1 MAYFLGR
8 DVIVAL
14 TNEDGNAAGDGA
26 TGDFIISL
34 AGVATHKATGDLDT
48 ISSPYHVVIAGP
60 RCNNGST
67 SVFGTQTVNSI
78 ETYSN
83 EVSDLTGLDLG
94 IGATDEDISYFGQRT
109 VLKAEIKKETT
120 VSLTRKKSDD
130 TWDALFNGAR
140 SGLSST
146 GLAIR
151 DSLSG
156 APDDVNY
163 GYRLH
168 VKMKNGTEIFVVR
181 NCCVTGHTISLN
193 VDGTTEETME
203 FVSYVDP
210 LIVDTDA
217 ETYAATSAGDL

>member
-8 DVIVAL
+8 DVVVAL
-14 TNEDGNAAGDGA
+14 TNEDGNAAGGA
-26 TGDFIISL
+26 NTGDFILSVG
-34 AGVATHKATGDLDT
+34 GVALHEATGTFDSATDT
-48 ISSPYHVVIAGP
+48 VIVGP

-67 SVFGTQTVNSI
+67 SVFGTQTVTSGS
-78 ETYSN
+78 TYSN

-140 SGLSST
+140 SGLDST
-146 GLAIR
+146 GLLIR

-168 VKMKNGTEIFVVR
+168 VKMKK
-181 NCCVTGHTISLN
+181 CLN
-193 VDGTTEETME
+193 IMNKN
-203 FVSYVDP
+203 
-210 LIVDTDA
+210 LNHK
-217 ETYAATSAGDL
+217 

>member
-14 TNEDGNAAGDGA
+14 TNEDGNAAGA
-26 TGDFIISL
+26 TETGDFIISV
-34 AGVATHKATGDLDT
+34 AGVATHEATGTFDSDT
-48 ISSPYHVVIAGP
+48 DTVIAGP

-67 SVFGTQTVNSI
+67 SVFSTQTVNSSK
-78 ETYSN
+78 TYSN

-156 APDDVNY
+156 APDDVSY

-168 VKMKNGTEIFVVR
+168 VKMKNGTEIFVLR
-181 NCCVTGHTISLN
+181 NCCVTAHTVSLN

-203 FVSYVDP
+203 FMSYVDP

-217 ETYAATSAGDL
+217 ETYAATAAGDL

>member
-8 DVIVAL
+8 DVVVAL
-14 TNEDGNAAGDGA
+14 TNEDSADFVYSNSGTA
-26 TGDFIISL
+26 TYLATASYATQSL
-34 AGVATHKATGDLDT
+34 
-48 ISSPYHVVIAGP
+48 IAGP
-60 RCNNGST
+60 RADNGSS
-67 SVFGTQTVNSI
+67 SVFGTQTVNSDK
-78 ETYSN
+78 TYSN

-140 SGLSST
+140 SGLNSAGT
-146 GLAIR
+146 GIR
-151 DSLSG
+151 DSLAG

-168 VKMKNGTEIFVVR
+168 VKMKNGNEIFVLR
-181 NCCVTGHTISLN
+181 NCCVTGHTVSLN

-203 FVSYVDP
+203 FMSYVNP
-210 LIVDTDA
+210 LIVSADSA
-217 ETYAATSAGDL
+217 TYAATDAGDL